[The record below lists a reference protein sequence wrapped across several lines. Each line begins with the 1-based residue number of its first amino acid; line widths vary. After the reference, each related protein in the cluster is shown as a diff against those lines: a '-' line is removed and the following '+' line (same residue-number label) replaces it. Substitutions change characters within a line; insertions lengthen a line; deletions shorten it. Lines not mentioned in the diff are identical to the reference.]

1 LSIINSGEI
10 ATSTFASGDVG
21 DTTVEVSGQL
31 TIDGSKGDPNT
42 GVTGILSQA
51 EPGSAGAAG
60 MVSVSAG
67 TLSIINS
74 GVISTITFASRAAG
88 SVTVAVS
95 GQLAIDGSGENLAVS
110 RTGIFSQTQ
119 SGGAGGTVSV
129 DAGRMVIAN
138 DGVIS
143 SRTLGIGDGGDVSI
157 TAGSLAIVR
166 DGSIAT
172 DSRGSGSGKAGDV
185 SVDVAGRLTIDGVS
199 QTSFTGISS
208 RSTQG
213 SNGNAGEVMVSTGSL
228 SINNGGA
235 ISTEAEGQ
243 RSTASGGDIT
253 LHMRDLFYLVSSEIS
268 TSVQGETGNGGN
280 ITIDPQLVILNHSSI
295 IAQAIKGHGGNI
307 TITADQ
313 LIPSSDSIISATS
326 ELGISGT
333 VVINGP
339 LVDVNGALVVLSSQ
353 LRSRIEVLRE
363 ACAARPDRPI
373 SSLVERGRGG
383 LPQDPEATLP
393 ALYIAGRDLNTD
405 PQNAFDSNAASV
417 APYTTVHLT
426 MRCG

>member
-10 ATSTFASGDVG
+10 ATSTFASGDAG
-21 DTTVEVSGQL
+21 DTTVAVSGQL
-31 TIDGSKGDPNT
+31 TIDGSKGDPKT

-51 EPGSAGAAG
+51 EPGSSGAAG

-74 GVISTITFASRAAG
+74 GVISAITFASRTAG
-88 SVTVAVS
+88 SVTAVVS
-95 GQLAIDGSGENLAVS
+95 GQLTIDGSGEDLAVS

-119 SGGAGGTVSV
+119 GSGAAGTVSV
-129 DAGRMVIAN
+129 DAGRLVIAN

-143 SRTLGIGDGGDVSI
+143 SRTLGSGNGGGVSV
-157 TAGSLAIVR
+157 TAGSLAIAR

-172 DSRGSGSGKAGDV
+172 DTRGSGSGNAGRV
-185 SVDVAGRLTIDGVS
+185 SVNVAGRLTIDGLS

-208 RSTQG
+208 KSSEG
-213 SNGNAGEVMVSTGSL
+213 SNGNAGDVMVSAGTL
-228 SINNGGA
+228 SISNSGA
-235 ISTEAEGQ
+235 ISTEAEGE
-243 RSTASGGDIT
+243 RSIASGGNIT
-253 LHMRDLFYLVSSEIS
+253 LQLRDLLYLVSSEIS
-268 TSVQGETGNGGN
+268 TSVKGETGNGGN
-280 ITIDPQLVILNHSSI
+280 IVIDPQLVILNHSSI

-307 TITADQ
+307 TITADEF
-313 LIPSSDSIISATS
+313 IPSTDSIVSATS

-339 LVDVNGALVVLSSQ
+339 RVDVNGALVVLSSQ
-353 LRSRIEVLRE
+353 LRGRTEVLRE
-363 ACAARPDRPI
+363 ACAARADRPV
-373 SSLVERGRGG
+373 SSLVEAGRGG

-393 ALYIAGRDLNTD
+393 ALYIAGRDLNPN
-405 PQNAFDSNAASV
+405 PQPVTSTEASDTLH
-417 APYTTVHLT
+417 TTVRLT